1 MEDFEKQENIE
12 LEANNDDAEA
22 VKDAA
27 ENTPE
32 EEVVET
38 AVEDN
43 AQETAVED
51 LTEGTAE
58 TADAD
63 ENEITD
69 SEVTEPKADE
79 VDASET
85 EDGEFQPAEPET
97 KKKSTIQKP
106 IIIAAVIVIIAA
118 IAAGAYFLLFNN
130 SVVGTWVYDE
140 SSSSADEASTTAKKS
155 EENVRYY
162 TFDNDGKATIS
173 LGTIEI
179 SGTWEYSNDSASAD
193 QSQGNKI
200 NITILP
206 IISGSFDY
214 KVEGNA
220 ITGKKLI
227 LTTNNTPIT
236 FNSAQKSKPELK
248 VSNKFKAVKGVTGT
262 WKNKD
267 FNYIYTF
274 NSDGTCDLK
283 TGEQID
289 TTGTYTVNTKK
300 KEITIVYVAEKKSEM
315 KLPYTTSKDNK
326 KLTLSGYEFTKVNK

>member
-22 VKDAA
+22 VNDAVESAPSEEAVESAVADNAPETAVEEAA
-27 ENTPE
+27 ENT
-32 EEVVET
+32 
-38 AVEDN
+38 
-43 AQETAVED
+43 
-51 LTEGTAE
+51 AE
-58 TADAD
+58 AD

-69 SEVTEPKADE
+69 SETTEPEAVEADAFGAE
-79 VDASET
+79 EN
-85 EDGEFQPAEPET
+85 EFQPFEPEV
-97 KKKSTIQKP
+97 KKSKIQKP
-106 IIIAAVIVIIAA
+106 IIIAAIIVIVAI

-140 SSSSADEASTTAKKS
+140 SSSSADEASSTAKKS

-236 FNSAQKSKPELK
+236 FNSAQKTKPELK
-248 VSNKFKAVKGVTGT
+248 VSKKFKAVKGVTGT

-289 TTGTYTVNTKK
+289 TTGTYTVDTKK

>member
-22 VKDAA
+22 VNDAV
-27 ENTPE
+27 EN
-32 EEVVET
+32 VVQEDASAN

-43 AQETAVED
+43 AQETVVENSAEED
-51 LTEGTAE
+51 TE
-58 TADAD
+58 TAGD
-63 ENEITD
+63 NEI
-69 SEVTEPKADE
+69 ADL
-79 VDASET
+79 ET
-85 EDGEFQPAEPET
+85 APSEDGESFAFGAEGEEAQPAEPEP
-97 KKKSTIQKP
+97 KKKAIQKP
-106 IIIAAVIVIIAA
+106 IIIAGIIVIIAI

-140 SSSSADEASTTAKKS
+140 STSSADEASSSTKKS

-179 SGTWEYSNDSASAD
+179 TGTWEYSNDSASSD
-193 QSQGNKI
+193 QNQGNKI

-220 ITGKKLI
+220 ITGKKLT
-227 LTTNNTPIT
+227 LTTNNTPVT
-236 FNSAQKSKPELK
+236 FNSAQKAKPELK
-248 VSNKFKAVKGVTGT
+248 VSKKFKAVKGVTGT

-289 TTGTYTVNTKK
+289 TTGTYTVDTKK
-300 KEITIVYVAEKKSEM
+300 KQITIVYVAEKKSKM
-315 KLPYTTSKDNK
+315 YLPYITSKDNK
-326 KLTLSGYEFTKVNK
+326 KLTLSGYEFTKVKK

>member
-22 VKDAA
+22 VNDAV
-27 ENTPE
+27 ENGVQE
-32 EEVVET
+32 DASAN

-43 AQETAVED
+43 AQETVVES
-51 LTEGTAE
+51 TAE
-58 TADAD
+58 EADTD
-63 ENEITD
+63 GDTEITD
-69 SEVTEPKADE
+69 SETPAENGEPYALGAE
-79 VDASET
+79 
-85 EDGEFQPAEPET
+85 GEEAQPAEPEP
-97 KKKSTIQKP
+97 KKKAIQKP
-106 IIIAAVIVIIAA
+106 IIIAGIIVIVAI

-140 SSSSADEASTTAKKS
+140 SSSSADEASSSSKKS

-179 SGTWEYSNDSASAD
+179 TGTWEYSNDSASSD
-193 QSQGNKI
+193 QNQGNKI

-220 ITGKKLI
+220 ITGKKLT
-227 LTTNNTPIT
+227 LTTNNTPVT
-236 FNSAQKSKPELK
+236 FNSAQKTKPELK
-248 VSNKFKAVKGVTGT
+248 VSKKFKAVKGVTGT

-289 TTGTYTVNTKK
+289 TTGTYTVDTKK
-300 KEITIVYVAEKKSEM
+300 KQITIVYVAEKKSEM
-315 KLPYTTSKDNK
+315 YLPYITSKDNK
-326 KLTLSGYEFTKVNK
+326 KLTLSGYEFTKVKK